1 MNKDRKDSID
11 YVLKAESDS
20 ILEVLNNYDEKVLD
34 SIVDA
39 IMNCKGKII
48 ISGCGTSGEAA
59 KKIAHTLSCT
69 ECPSVFLSPSDAVH
83 GGLGL
88 VQKEDIV
95 ILLSKG
101 GETMELTSMIPA
113 IKQKKSLL
121 IGITENENSSLAKE
135 SDIFFKLKISK
146 EADDFNLL
154 ATSSIIVL
162 IAIFDAVIITIMK
175 EKGFSKEDFSL
186 IHPGGAVGRKLT
198 GKILYSD
205 EKI

>member
-1 MNKDRKDSID
+1 M
-11 YVLKAESDS
+11 
-20 ILEVLNNYDEKVLD
+20 
-34 SIVDA
+34 
-39 IMNCKGKII
+39 
-48 ISGCGTSGEAA
+48 
-59 KKIAHTLSCT
+59 
-69 ECPSVFLSPSDAVH
+69 
-83 GGLGL
+83 
-88 VQKEDIV
+88 
-95 ILLSKG
+95 
-101 GETMELTSMIPA
+101 
-113 IKQKKSLL
+113 
-121 IGITENENSSLAKE
+121 
-135 SDIFFKLKISK
+135 KISK

>member
-1 MNKDRKDSID
+1 
-11 YVLKAESDS
+11 
-20 ILEVLNNYDEKVLD
+20 
-34 SIVDA
+34 
-39 IMNCKGKII
+39 
-48 ISGCGTSGEAA
+48 
-59 KKIAHTLSCT
+59 
-69 ECPSVFLSPSDAVH
+69 
-83 GGLGL
+83 
-88 VQKEDIV
+88 
-95 ILLSKG
+95 
-101 GETMELTSMIPA
+101 MELTSMIPA

-186 IHPGGAVGRKLT
+186 IHPGGAV
-198 GKILYSD
+198 
-205 EKI
+205 